1 MIQALDGFRNSNN
14 GEGTVY
20 IKEAEIVIITNI
32 HELLCLENF

>member
-20 IKEAEIVIITNI
+20 IKVARNSDTNQ
-32 HELLCLENF
+32 HA